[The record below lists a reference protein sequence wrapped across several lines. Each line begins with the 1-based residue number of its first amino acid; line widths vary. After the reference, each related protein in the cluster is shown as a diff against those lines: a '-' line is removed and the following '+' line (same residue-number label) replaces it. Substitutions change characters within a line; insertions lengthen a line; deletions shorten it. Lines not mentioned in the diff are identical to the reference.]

1 MDELTAI
8 TRGIRDAGST
18 EEVTRAWYRNGN
30 TRWPRTVSVVDGHPR
45 RPGDVDY
52 ITVLVGLYRLTQRGA
67 PSARANAGTAAQW
80 LHDVWGPAWAGLVDT
95 RNAGGRHPHARK
107 GTLVSAHGGWV
118 NRPQGLPSRG
128 MDLMERTGG
137 YVAHHLSRSAALD
150 LLDQVSLGLTW
161 WLGARPEELPLEES
175 VQLDAVLRETQHSAI
190 AELLPQ
196 LAVDRLEWVTTAAQP
211 A

>member
-1 MDELTAI
+1 MHEITAI
-8 TRGIRDAGST
+8 TRHNSVHGERT
-18 EEVTRAWYRNGN
+18 TAWYR
-30 TRWPRTVSVVDGHPR
+30 RQHDVQAWQVEAFEGHTLFVGR
-45 RPGDVDY
+45 VDY
-52 ITVLVGLYRLTQRGA
+52 ITVLVDLLRLAQRGA
-67 PSARANAGTAAQW
+67 PSARANAATAAQW

-107 GTLVSAHGGWV
+107 GTLVSAHGQWV

-128 MDLMERTGG
+128 MDLMERSGG

-161 WLGARPEELPLEES
+161 WLGAHPEQLPLAER
-175 VQLDAVLRETQHSAI
+175 VQADAVVREIQDSAI

-196 LAVDRLEWVTTAAQP
+196 LAVDRMEWVTAA
-211 A
+211 